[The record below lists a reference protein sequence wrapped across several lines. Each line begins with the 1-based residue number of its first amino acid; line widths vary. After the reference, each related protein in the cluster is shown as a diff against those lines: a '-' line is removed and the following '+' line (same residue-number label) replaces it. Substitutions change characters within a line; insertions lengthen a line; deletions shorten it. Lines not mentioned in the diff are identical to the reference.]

1 MVVIQ
6 FGKHLFHYRFPEQ
19 NCLRA
24 HAEAFTILSDGS
36 HLAVIQIYH
45 LPVAADKSFL
55 LLLEILRIYSRCIFL
70 SFAGHFGSV
79 LCVSAG

>member
-1 MVVIQ
+1 MIVI
-6 FGKHLFHYRFPEQ
+6 KLREHLLHYGLPEKS
-19 NCLRA
+19 CLGTYP
-24 HAEAFTILSDGS
+24 ELVTILPYGS

-45 LPVAADKSFL
+45 LPVTADKSFL

>member
-6 FGKHLFHYRFPEQ
+6 FRKHLFHYRLPEQ
-19 NCLRA
+19 DSLRA
-24 HAEAFTILSDGS
+24 HTEPFTILSDGS
-36 HLAVIQIYH
+36 HLTIIQIDN
-45 LPVAADKSFL
+45 LPVTADKSFL

>member
-45 LPVAADKSFL
+45 LPVTTHKGFL
-55 LLLEILRIYSRCIFL
+55 LLLQILRIY
-70 SFAGHFGSV
+70 A
-79 LCVSAG
+79 

>member
-1 MVVIQ
+1 MIVIQ
-6 FGKHLFHYRFPEQ
+6 FRQYLLHDRFTEERS
-19 NCLRA
+19 LSA
-24 HAEAFTILSDGS
+24 DTELVTILSDGS

-45 LPVAADKSFL
+45 LPVTADKSFL
-55 LLLEILRIYSRCIFL
+55 LLLKILRIYSRCIFL